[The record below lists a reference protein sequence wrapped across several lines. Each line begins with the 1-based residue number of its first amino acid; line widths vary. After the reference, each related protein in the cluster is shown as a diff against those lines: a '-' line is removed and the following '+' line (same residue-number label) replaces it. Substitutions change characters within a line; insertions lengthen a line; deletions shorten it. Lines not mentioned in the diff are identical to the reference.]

1 MFLHRVNYIE
11 HDIKQN
17 IYNGMEGN
25 LFYTSMILYVKTAT
39 LKNDASGKIT
49 NFQSDL
55 FFKEHC

>member
-55 FFKEHC
+55 FF